1 MSLPRPSTWSGKGYT
16 SPSII
21 DFVDPAFDLVEVAP
35 VYDHAEITGMLAA
48 NVTIDLSI
56 MLAAN
61 VTMDLSIIL
70 AWQKCQHCRNGAP
83 IHARKARAARHP

>member
-1 MSLPRPSTWSGKGYT
+1 MGSTMSLPRPSTWSGKGYT
-16 SPSII
+16 SSSII

-48 NVTIDLSI
+48 NVT
-56 MLAAN
+56 
-61 VTMDLSIIL
+61 MDLSIIL
-70 AWQKCQHCRNGAP
+70 AWQKCQHHRNGAP

>member
-1 MSLPRPSTWSGKGYT
+1 MGSTMSLPRPSTWSGKGYT

-48 NVTIDLSI
+48 NVT
-56 MLAAN
+56 
-61 VTMDLSIIL
+61 MDLSIIL
-70 AWQKCQHCRNGAP
+70 AWQKCQHRRNGAP

>member
-1 MSLPRPSTWSGKGYT
+1 MGSTMSLPRPSTWSGKGHT

-35 VYDHAEITGMLAA
+35 VYDHAEIT
-48 NVTIDLSI
+48 V